1 MAMRSVEFVG
11 KAEGIKSHELSVKS
25 LMEKLSGTLSSLKGQ
40 KRSLQSELSSLYAEL
55 AAAESDTDEDG
66 EPDYGLIASIENQI
80 DQTNEELSETEGE
93 ISQTSGELQRAQQ
106 EYAEVEEEKQQTLFE
121 IQERARITSQ
131 DASKASGMFGAWASV
146 GASLNQSF
154 QANFDAL
161 AQAASILDGNVS
173 AASAQTSSSGGG
185 GGSSRTAGGI
195 GIAAAGATA
204 IASSGMIASTKPMS
218 GSLGSKQISGA
229 NSPGGRFQY
238 AKGGNANHKEPQLSS
253 TQSSGTSVHSSVG
266 ASVGISAGATTRNSS
281 FETSQSSHSS
291 SNSGKSSMKG
301 ASTVTGYD
309 DSISKET
316 RRAVNRKTAS
326 SDVRDIQASQSVST
340 ASPNAGSPMI
350 ARRGRNSFTDGLI
363 VQDWELGRYSSYSL
377 SSIRK
382 AAADAD
388 YAAYIK
394 NPSAYSHTSYDK
406 KPIVYLD
413 PATIK
418 EIRGINDPNFWSYK
432 STSYSDY
439 IDMARQIP
447 LVYSMAKAGQ
457 KLTDLAKRNDVIG
470 ACARNYF
477 LSEDITA
484 VRVGNSFIF
493 GGEGR
498 HRVMAALIAGVNIPV
513 RITDE
518 FTKNGS
524 EAVISKKQLEQLSEK
539 EKASRFRQNFAEK
552 SFTILEM
559 IAKADKSELQS
570 IVQNEQL
577 AQKVD
582 FGDLDINV
590 ARELVDTIRNAK
602 NKYPFLD
609 FPFIGATQSLNANL
623 RQNIEA
629 SLTRLYVQN
638 NPTASMDDI
647 AESVKLQ
654 TEAYMSQF
662 KIEDNDLAVSISV
675 KTPQKIARP
684 KPGMETAGYVTEY
697 VGDIYSSK
705 LNGISINA
713 ENAKDYSALR
723 QDLEK
728 EEARGA
734 SPKGCKSVNYL
745 INHEIAHQL
754 DHFLNLSSD
763 PDIIREYKKHIGLT
777 EKEQIDNVC
786 TYASTDI
793 HEFIAEAWAESQCSS
808 TPRAVAKLIGEKV
821 SLASDAYMKSKK
833 GDDEYVREREI

>member
-25 LMEKLSGTLSSLKGQ
+25 LMEKLGGILSSLKGQ
-40 KRSLQSELSSLYAEL
+40 KKSLQSELSLLYAEL

-173 AASAQTSSSGGG
+173 TASTQTSSGGG
-185 GGSSRTAGGI
+185 GGSSRTGGGI
-195 GIAAAGATA
+195 GIASTGATA

-229 NSPGGRFQY
+229 KSSGGRFQY
-238 AKGGNANHKEPQLSS
+238 AKGGNANHKGPQLSS
-253 TQSSGTSVHSSVG
+253 TQSSGTSVHSSWGSSLSDVTK
-266 ASVGISAGATTRNSS
+266 SSS
-281 FETSQSSHSS
+281 FGTSQSSHNASDSGNSNIKGLSS
-291 SNSGKSSMKG
+291 VIGFNDSMSTGKN
-301 ASTVTGYD
+301 T
-309 DSISKET
+309 
-316 RRAVNRKTAS
+316 AVNKKTAS
-326 SDVRDIQASQSVST
+326 GDIRDMQALQSIST
-340 ASPNAGSPMI
+340 LSPNARSPLV

-363 VQDWELGRYSSYSL
+363 VQDWELGRYSNYSL
-377 SSIRK
+377 SYMRK
-382 AAADAD
+382 AAADED

-394 NPSAYSHTSYDK
+394 NPAAYSHTAFDK

-418 EIRGINDPNFWSYK
+418 EIHGINDSNFWAYK

-439 IDMARQIP
+439 IDMARKIP

-457 KLTDLAKRNDVIG
+457 KLTELAKRDDVLG

-477 LSEDITA
+477 LSDDITA
-484 VRVGNSFIF
+484 MRVGNSFIF

-498 HRVMAALIAGVNIPV
+498 HRVMAALIAGVNLPV
-513 RITDE
+513 RITDK
-518 FTKNGS
+518 FVQNQS
-524 EAVISKKQLEQLSEK
+524 SSMISRKQVKQLSEK
-539 EKASRFRQNFAEK
+539 EKASNFRKNFADK
-552 SFTILEM
+552 SFTLSELIS
-559 IAKADKSELQS
+559 KADKSGLET
-570 IVQNEQL
+570 IVRNEQL
-577 AQKVD
+577 AKKVD
-582 FGDLDINV
+582 FGELDINV
-590 ARELVDTIRNAK
+590 ARELVDTIRKAK
-602 NKYPFLD
+602 NKYPFLE
-609 FPFIGATQSLNANL
+609 FPFIGATQAINANL
-623 RQNIEA
+623 QQNIEA

-638 NPTASMDDI
+638 NPTVPIDDI
-647 AESVKLQ
+647 IESVKLQ
-654 TEAYMSQF
+654 TDAYMRQF
-662 KIEDNDLAVSISV
+662 TIEDNDLAVSISV
-675 KTPQKIARP
+675 KAPQKIAKP
-684 KPGMETAGYVTEY
+684 KQGLETAGYVTKY
-697 VGDIYSSK
+697 IGDTYSSK
-705 LNGISINA
+705 FNGISINA
-713 ENAKDYSALR
+713 ENASDYLSLCK
-723 QDLEK
+723 DLEN

-734 SPKGCKSVNYL
+734 SPKGCNSVNYL

-754 DHFLNLSSD
+754 DSFLNLSSD
-763 PDIIREYKKHIGLT
+763 ADIIREYKKHVMMS
-777 EKEQIDNVC
+777 EEDQVANVC

-808 TPRAVAKLIGEKV
+808 TPREIAKLIGEKV
-821 SLASDAYMKSKK
+821 SIASITYMRAKK
-833 GDDEYVREREI
+833 GDDDYVRELEL

>member
-66 EPDYGLIASIENQI
+66 DPDYGLIALIENQI
-80 DQTNEELSETEGE
+80 EQTNEELSDTESE
-93 ISQTSGELQRAQQ
+93 ILQTSGELQNAQK

-146 GASLNQSF
+146 GNSLNQSF

-173 AASAQTSSSGGG
+173 AASAQTSSGG
-185 GGSSRTAGGI
+185 GGSSRTGGGI
-195 GIAAAGATA
+195 GIAAVGAAA
-204 IASSGMIASTKPMS
+204 IASSGMIASTKPIS
-218 GSLGSKQISGA
+218 SSLGSRQISGA
-229 NSPGGRFQY
+229 NSPSGRFQY
-238 AKGGNANHKEPQLSS
+238 AKGGNANHKGPQLSS
-253 TQSSGTSVHSSVG
+253 TQSSGTSVHSSRG
-266 ASVGISAGATTRNSS
+266 SSLSAVTKSSS
-281 FETSQSSHSS
+281 FGSSQSSHNASDSGNSNIKGLSS
-291 SNSGKSSMKG
+291 VIGFNDSMSQG
-301 ASTVTGYD
+301 ANT
-309 DSISKET
+309 
-316 RRAVNRKTAS
+316 AVNKKTAS
-326 SDVRDIQASQSVST
+326 GDIRDMQALQSMST
-340 ASPNAGSPMI
+340 LSPNAGSPLV

-363 VQDWELGRYSSYSL
+363 VQDWELGRYSNYSL
-377 SSIRK
+377 SYIRK
-382 AAADAD
+382 VAADED

-394 NPSAYSHTSYDK
+394 NPAAYSHTAFDK

-418 EIRGINDPNFWSYK
+418 EIHGINDSNFWAYK

-457 KLTDLAKRNDVIG
+457 KLTELAKRDDVLG

-477 LSEDITA
+477 LSDDITA
-484 VRVGNSFIF
+484 MRVGNSFIF

-498 HRVMAALIAGVNIPV
+498 HRVMAALIAGVNLPV
-513 RITDE
+513 RITDK
-518 FTKNGS
+518 FVQNQSSST
-524 EAVISKKQLEQLSEK
+524 ISRKQVEQLSEK
-539 EKASRFRQNFAEK
+539 EKASNFRKNFADK
-552 SFTILEM
+552 SFTLSELIS
-559 IAKADKSELQS
+559 KADKSGLET
-570 IVQNEQL
+570 IVRNEQL
-577 AQKVD
+577 AKKVD
-582 FGDLDINV
+582 FGELDINV
-590 ARELVDTIRNAK
+590 ARELVDTIRKAK
-602 NKYPFLD
+602 NKYPFLE
-609 FPFIGATQSLNANL
+609 FPFIGATQAINANL

-638 NPTASMDDI
+638 NPTVPIDDI
-647 AESVKLQ
+647 IESVKLQ
-654 TEAYMSQF
+654 TDAYMRQF
-662 KIEDNDLAVSISV
+662 TIEDNDLAVSISV
-675 KTPQKIARP
+675 KAPQKIAKP
-684 KPGMETAGYVTEY
+684 KQGLEMAGYVTKY
-697 VGDIYSSK
+697 IGDTYSSK
-705 LNGISINA
+705 FNGISINA
-713 ENAKDYSALR
+713 KNASDYLALCK
-723 QDLEK
+723 DLEN

-734 SPKGCKSVNYL
+734 SPKGCNSVNYL

-754 DHFLNLSSD
+754 DSFLNLSSD
-763 PDIIREYKKHIGLT
+763 ADIIREYKRHVMMS
-777 EKEQIDNVC
+777 EEDQVANVC

-808 TPRAVAKLIGEKV
+808 TPREIAKLIGEKV
-821 SLASDAYMKSKK
+821 SIASITYMKAKK
-833 GDDEYVREREI
+833 GDDDYVRELEL

>member
-25 LMEKLSGTLSSLKGQ
+25 LMEKLSGILSSLKGQ
-40 KRSLQSELSSLYAEL
+40 KKSLQSELSLLYAEL

-173 AASAQTSSSGGG
+173 TASTQTSSGGG
-185 GGSSRTAGGI
+185 GSRTGGGI
-195 GIAAAGATA
+195 GIASTGATA

-229 NSPGGRFQY
+229 KSSGGRFQY
-238 AKGGNANHKEPQLSS
+238 AKGGNANHKGPQLSS
-253 TQSSGTSVHSSVG
+253 TQSSGTSVHSSWGSSLSDVTK
-266 ASVGISAGATTRNSS
+266 SSS
-281 FETSQSSHSS
+281 FGTSQSSHNASDSGNSNIKGLSS
-291 SNSGKSSMKG
+291 VIGFNDSMSTGKN
-301 ASTVTGYD
+301 T
-309 DSISKET
+309 
-316 RRAVNRKTAS
+316 AVNKKTAS
-326 SDVRDIQASQSVST
+326 GDIRDMQALQSIST
-340 ASPNAGSPMI
+340 LSPNARSPLV

-363 VQDWELGRYSSYSL
+363 VQDWELGRYSNYSL
-377 SSIRK
+377 SYMRK
-382 AAADAD
+382 AAADED

-394 NPSAYSHTSYDK
+394 NPAAYSHTAFDK

-418 EIRGINDPNFWSYK
+418 EIHGINDSNFWAYK

-439 IDMARQIP
+439 IDMARKIP

-457 KLTDLAKRNDVIG
+457 KLTELAKRDDVLG

-477 LSEDITA
+477 LSDDITA
-484 VRVGNSFIF
+484 MRVGNSFIF

-498 HRVMAALIAGVNIPV
+498 HRVMAALIAGVNLPV
-513 RITDE
+513 RITDK
-518 FTKNGS
+518 FVQNQS
-524 EAVISKKQLEQLSEK
+524 SSMISRKQVKQLSEK
-539 EKASRFRQNFAEK
+539 EKASNFRKNFADK
-552 SFTILEM
+552 SFTLSELIS
-559 IAKADKSELQS
+559 KADKSGLET
-570 IVQNEQL
+570 IVRNEQL
-577 AQKVD
+577 AKKVD
-582 FGDLDINV
+582 FGELDINV
-590 ARELVDTIRNAK
+590 ARELVDTIRKAK
-602 NKYPFLD
+602 NKYPFLE
-609 FPFIGATQSLNANL
+609 FPFIGATQAINANL
-623 RQNIEA
+623 QQNIEA

-638 NPTASMDDI
+638 NPTVPIDDI
-647 AESVKLQ
+647 IESVKLQ
-654 TEAYMSQF
+654 TDAYMRQF
-662 KIEDNDLAVSISV
+662 TIEDNDLAVSISV
-675 KTPQKIARP
+675 KAPQKIAKP
-684 KPGMETAGYVTEY
+684 KQGLETAGYVTKY
-697 VGDIYSSK
+697 IGDTYSSK
-705 LNGISINA
+705 FNGISINA
-713 ENAKDYSALR
+713 ENASDYLSLCK
-723 QDLEK
+723 DLEN

-734 SPKGCKSVNYL
+734 SPKGCNSVNYL

-754 DHFLNLSSD
+754 DSFLNLSSD
-763 PDIIREYKKHIGLT
+763 ADIIREYKKHVMMS
-777 EKEQIDNVC
+777 EEDQVANVC

-808 TPRAVAKLIGEKV
+808 TPREIAKLIGEKV
-821 SLASDAYMKSKK
+821 SIASITYMRAKK
-833 GDDEYVREREI
+833 GDDDYVRELEL

>member
-25 LMEKLSGTLSSLKGQ
+25 LMEKLSGILSSLNGQ
-40 KRSLQSELSSLYAEL
+40 KRSLQSELSLLYAEL

-80 DQTNEELSETEGE
+80 DQTNEELSETEEE

-173 AASAQTSSSGGG
+173 TASAQTSSGS
-185 GGSSRTAGGI
+185 GSSRTGGGI
-195 GIAAAGATA
+195 GIAVATGAAA
-204 IASSGMIASTKPMS
+204 IASSGMIASIKPIS
-218 GSLGSKQISGA
+218 SSLGSRQISGA
-229 NSPGGRFQY
+229 NSPSGRFQY
-238 AKGGNANHKEPQLSS
+238 AKGGNVNHKGPQLSS
-253 TQSSGTSVHSSVG
+253 TQSSGTFVLSSG
-266 ASVGISAGATTRNSS
+266 GSSLSAVTKSSS
-281 FETSQSSHSS
+281 FGTSQSSHNASDSGNSNIKGLSS
-291 SNSGKSSMKG
+291 VIGFNDSMSTG
-301 ASTVTGYD
+301 AN
-309 DSISKET
+309 I
-316 RRAVNRKTAS
+316 AVNKKTAS
-326 SDVRDIQASQSVST
+326 GNIRDMQALQGIST
-340 ASPNAGSPMI
+340 LSPNAGNPLV

-363 VQDWELGRYSSYSL
+363 VQDWELGRYSNYSL
-377 SSIRK
+377 SYMRK
-382 AAADAD
+382 ATADED

-394 NPSAYSHTSYDK
+394 NPAAYSHTAFDK

-418 EIRGINDPNFWSYK
+418 EIHGIDDSNFWTYK

-447 LVYSMAKAGQ
+447 LVYSMIKAGQ
-457 KLTDLAKRNDVIG
+457 KLTELAKRDDVLG

-477 LSEDITA
+477 LSDDIT
-484 VRVGNSFIF
+484 VMRVGNSFIF

-498 HRVMAALIAGVNIPV
+498 HRVMAALIAGVNLPV

-518 FTKNGS
+518 FVKNQS
-524 EAVISKKQLEQLSEK
+524 SSTISRKQVEKVSEK
-539 EKASRFRQNFAEK
+539 EKASNFRKNFADK
-552 SFTILEM
+552 SFTLSELIS
-559 IAKADKSELQS
+559 KADKSGLET
-570 IVQNEQL
+570 IVRNEQL
-577 AQKVD
+577 AKKVD
-582 FGDLDINV
+582 FGELDINV
-590 ARELVDTIRNAK
+590 ARELVDTIRKAK
-602 NKYPFLD
+602 NKYPFLE
-609 FPFIGATQSLNANL
+609 FPFIGATQSINANL

-638 NPTASMDDI
+638 NPTAPIDDI
-647 AESVKLQ
+647 IEKVKLQ
-654 TEAYMSQF
+654 TDAYMRQF
-662 KIEDNDLAVSISV
+662 TIEDNDLAISISV
-675 KTPQKIARP
+675 KAPQKIAKP
-684 KPGMETAGYVTEY
+684 KQGLEMAGYVTKY
-697 VGDIYSSK
+697 IGDTYSSK
-705 LNGISINA
+705 FNGISINA
-713 ENAKDYSALR
+713 KNASDYLALCK
-723 QDLEK
+723 DLEN
-728 EEARGA
+728 EEASGA
-734 SPKGCKSVNYL
+734 SPKGCNSVNYL

-754 DHFLNLSSD
+754 DSFLNLSSD
-763 PDIIREYKKHIGLT
+763 ADIIREYKKHVMMS
-777 EKEQIDNVC
+777 EEDQVANVC

-808 TPRAVAKLIGEKV
+808 TPRKIAKLIGEKV
-821 SLASDAYMKSKK
+821 SIASITYMKAKK
-833 GDDEYVREREI
+833 GDDDYVRELEL

>member
-40 KRSLQSELSSLYAEL
+40 KKSLQSELSSLYAEL

-66 EPDYGLIASIENQI
+66 DPDYGLIASIENQI

-93 ISQTSGELQRAQQ
+93 ISQTSGELERAQQ

-173 AASAQTSSSGGG
+173 AVNAQTSSGVG
-185 GGSSRTAGGI
+185 GGSRTGGGI
-195 GIAAAGATA
+195 GIASATGATA

-218 GSLGSKQISGA
+218 ANLGSRQISSA
-229 NSPGGRFQY
+229 NSPGERFQY
-238 AKGGNANHKEPQLSS
+238 AKGGNANHKGPQLSS
-253 TQSSGTSVHSSVG
+253 SQNSGTSVHSSVST
-266 ASVGISAGATTRNSS
+266 SVGVAAKTVTRNSP

-291 SNSGKSSMKG
+291 SDFGKSSMKG
-301 ASTVTGYD
+301 TSTVSAYND
-309 DSISKET
+309 T
-316 RRAVNRKTAS
+316 RMAVNRKTAGS
-326 SDVRDIQASQSVST
+326 GIRDIQTQQSVST
-340 ASPNAGSPMI
+340 PSPNAGSPMI
-350 ARRGRNSFTDGLI
+350 ARTGRNSYIDGLI
-363 VQDWELGRYSSYSL
+363 VQDWELGRYSNYSL
-377 SSIRK
+377 SFMRK

-394 NPSAYSHTSYDK
+394 NPSAYAHTSYDK

-447 LVYSMAKAGQ
+447 LVYSMAKTGQ

-484 VRVGNSFIF
+484 MRVGNSFIF
-493 GGEGR
+493 GGDGR

-524 EAVISKKQLEQLSEK
+524 ESVTSKKQIDQLSEK
-539 EKASRFRQNFAEK
+539 EKASKFRQDFAEK
-552 SFTILEM
+552 SLTISEM
-559 IAKADKSELQS
+559 IAKADKSGLQS
-570 IVQNEQL
+570 IVRNEQL
-577 AQKVD
+577 AKKVD

>member
-25 LMEKLSGTLSSLKGQ
+25 LMEKLSGILSSLKGQ

-93 ISQTSGELQRAQQ
+93 ISQTSSELQRAQQ

-161 AQAASILDGNVS
+161 AQAASILDGDVS
-173 AASAQTSSSGGG
+173 AVSAQTSSGG
-185 GGSSRTAGGI
+185 GGSRTDGGV
-195 GIAAAGATA
+195 GIAVATGAAA

-218 GSLGSKQISGA
+218 ANLGSRQISGA
-229 NSPGGRFQY
+229 NSLGGRFQY
-238 AKGGNANHKEPQLSS
+238 AKGGNANHKGPQLSS

-266 ASVGISAGATTRNSS
+266 SLVGVSAGTATRNSP

-291 SNSGKSSMKG
+291 SDYGKSSMKG
-301 ASTVTGYD
+301 TSTVTGYN
-309 DSISKET
+309 DSASNET
-316 RRAVNRKTAS
+316 RMVVNRKTAGS
-326 SDVRDIQASQSVST
+326 GIRDSQAPQSVS
-340 ASPNAGSPMI
+340 APSPNAGSPMV
-350 ARRGRNSFTDGLI
+350 ARTGRNSFTDGLI
-363 VQDWELGRYSSYSL
+363 VQDWELGRYSNYSL

-394 NPSAYSHTSYDK
+394 NSSAYSHTSYDK
-406 KPIVYLD
+406 KPIAYLD

-484 VRVGNSFIF
+484 MRVGNSYIF

-518 FTKNGS
+518 FTKNKS
-524 EAVISKKQLEQLSEK
+524 ESPISKKQFDQIEGK
-539 EKASRFRQNFAEK
+539 EKASQFRQSFANN
-552 SFTILEM
+552 SFTISEM
-559 IAKADKSELQS
+559 IAKADKFELQA
-570 IVQNEQL
+570 IVRNEQL
-577 AQKVD
+577 AKKVD

-590 ARELVDTIRNAK
+590 SRELVDAIRNAK

-638 NPTASMDDI
+638 NPTASIDDI

-662 KIEDNDLAVSISV
+662 NIEDNDLAVSISV
-675 KTPQKIARP
+675 KAPQKIARP

-697 VGDIYSSK
+697 VGDTYSSK

-723 QDLEK
+723 HDLEK

-763 PDIIREYKKHIGLT
+763 PDIIREYKNHIGLT
-777 EKEQIDNVC
+777 EEEQIANVC

-808 TPRAVAKLIGEKV
+808 TPRAVAQLIGEKV
-821 SLASDAYMKSKK
+821 SLAAAVYMKSKK

>member
-25 LMEKLSGTLSSLKGQ
+25 LMEKLSGILSSLNGQ
-40 KRSLQSELSSLYAEL
+40 KRSLQSELSLLYAEL

-173 AASAQTSSSGGG
+173 AASVQTSSGG
-185 GGSSRTAGGI
+185 GGSSRISGGI
-195 GIAAAGATA
+195 GITAIGATA

-229 NSPGGRFQY
+229 KSSGGRFQY
-238 AKGGNANHKEPQLSS
+238 AKGGNANHKGPQLSS
-253 TQSSGTSVHSSVG
+253 TQSSGISVHSSWGSSLSDVTK
-266 ASVGISAGATTRNSS
+266 SSS
-281 FETSQSSHSS
+281 FGTSQSSHNASDSGNSNIKGLSS
-291 SNSGKSSMKG
+291 VIGFNDSMSTGENTAVNKKVASGDIRDMQ
-301 ASTVTGYD
+301 ALQ
-309 DSISKET
+309 SIST
-316 RRAVNRKTAS
+316 L
-326 SDVRDIQASQSVST
+326 
-340 ASPNAGSPMI
+340 SPNARSPLV

-363 VQDWELGRYSSYSL
+363 VQDWELGRYSNYSL
-377 SSIRK
+377 SYMRK
-382 AAADAD
+382 AAADED

-394 NPSAYSHTSYDK
+394 NPAAYSHTAFDK

-418 EIRGINDPNFWSYK
+418 EIHGINDSNFWAYK

-457 KLTDLAKRNDVIG
+457 KLTELAKRDDVLG

-477 LSEDITA
+477 LSDDITA
-484 VRVGNSFIF
+484 MRVGNSFIF

-498 HRVMAALIAGVNIPV
+498 HRVMAALIAGVNLPV
-513 RITDE
+513 RITDK
-518 FTKNGS
+518 FVQNQS
-524 EAVISKKQLEQLSEK
+524 SSMISRKQVKQLSEK
-539 EKASRFRQNFAEK
+539 EKASNFRKNFADK
-552 SFTILEM
+552 SFTLSELIS
-559 IAKADKSELQS
+559 KADKSGLET
-570 IVQNEQL
+570 IVRNEQL
-577 AQKVD
+577 AKKVD
-582 FGDLDINV
+582 FGELDINV
-590 ARELVDTIRNAK
+590 ARELVDTIRKAK
-602 NKYPFLD
+602 NKYPFLE
-609 FPFIGATQSLNANL
+609 FPFIGATQAINANL
-623 RQNIEA
+623 QQNIEA
-629 SLTRLYVQN
+629 SLIRLYVQN
-638 NPTASMDDI
+638 NPTVPIDDI
-647 AESVKLQ
+647 IESVKLQ
-654 TEAYMSQF
+654 TDAYMRQF
-662 KIEDNDLAVSISV
+662 TIEDNDLAVSISV
-675 KTPQKIARP
+675 KAPQKIAKP
-684 KPGMETAGYVTEY
+684 KQGLETAGYVTKY
-697 VGDIYSSK
+697 IGDTYSSK
-705 LNGISINA
+705 FNGISINA
-713 ENAKDYSALR
+713 ENASDYLSLCK
-723 QDLEK
+723 DLEN

-734 SPKGCKSVNYL
+734 SPKGCNSVNYL

-754 DHFLNLSSD
+754 DSFLNLSSD
-763 PDIIREYKKHIGLT
+763 ADIIREYKKHVMMS
-777 EKEQIDNVC
+777 EEDQVANVC

-808 TPRAVAKLIGEKV
+808 TPREIAKLIGEKV
-821 SLASDAYMKSKK
+821 SIASITYMRAKK
-833 GDDEYVREREI
+833 GDDDYVRELEL

>member
-25 LMEKLSGTLSSLKGQ
+25 LMEKLSGILSSLKEQ
-40 KRSLQSELSSLYAEL
+40 KRSLQSELSLLYAEL

-80 DQTNEELSETEGE
+80 DQTNEELSENEGK

-106 EYAEVEEEKQQTLFE
+106 EYTEVEEEKQQTLFE

-161 AQAASILDGNVS
+161 AEAASILDGNVS
-173 AASAQTSSSGGG
+173 VASAQTSS
-185 GGSSRTAGGI
+185 GGSSKTGGGI
-195 GIAAAGATA
+195 GIVAATGAAA
-204 IASSGMIASTKPMS
+204 IASSGLITSTKPIS
-218 GSLGSKQISGA
+218 SSLGSRQISGV
-229 NSPGGRFQY
+229 NSPSGRFQY
-238 AKGGNANHKEPQLSS
+238 AKGGNANHKGPQLSS

-266 ASVGISAGATTRNSS
+266 ASVGVSAGGATRNSP
-281 FETSQSSHSS
+281 FETSQLSHNSSD
-291 SNSGKSSMKG
+291 SGKGSMKG
-301 ASTVTGYD
+301 TSAVTGYT

-316 RRAVNRKTAS
+316 RMAVNRKTAGS
-326 SDVRDIQASQSVST
+326 GDRDLLVLQSVST
-340 ASPNAGSPMI
+340 PSPNAGRPMV
-350 ARRGRNSFTDGLI
+350 ARRGSNSFTDGLI
-363 VQDWELGRYSSYSL
+363 VQDWELGRYSNYSL
-377 SSIRK
+377 SSMRK

-394 NPSAYSHTSYDK
+394 NPSAYLHTSYDK

-484 VRVGNSFIF
+484 MRVGNSFIF

-524 EAVISKKQLEQLSEK
+524 ESVISKKQIDQLSEK
-539 EKASRFRQNFAEK
+539 EKALKFRQNFAEK
-552 SFTILEM
+552 SLTISEM
-559 IAKADKSELQS
+559 IANADKSELQS
-570 IVQNEQL
+570 IVRNEQL
-577 AQKVD
+577 AKKVD

-647 AESVKLQ
+647 VESVKLQ

-675 KTPQKIARP
+675 KTPQRIARP

-697 VGDIYSSK
+697 IGDTYSSK

-713 ENAKDYSALR
+713 ENAKDYSTLR
-723 QDLEK
+723 RDLEK

-754 DHFLNLSSD
+754 DHFLKLSSD
-763 PDIIREYKKHIGLT
+763 PDIIIEYKKHIGLT
-777 EKEQIDNVC
+777 EEEQIANVC

-808 TPRAVAKLIGEKV
+808 TPRVVAKLIGEKV
-821 SLASDAYMKSKK
+821 SFASAAYMKAKK
-833 GDDEYVREREI
+833 GDDDYVKEREI

>member
-25 LMEKLSGTLSSLKGQ
+25 LMEKLSGILSSLNGQ
-40 KRSLQSELSSLYAEL
+40 KRSLQSELSLLYAEL

-80 DQTNEELSETEGE
+80 DQTNEELSETEEE

-173 AASAQTSSSGGG
+173 TASAQTSSG
-185 GGSSRTAGGI
+185 GGSSRTGGGI
-195 GIAAAGATA
+195 GIAVATGAAA

-229 NSPGGRFQY
+229 KSSGGRFQY
-238 AKGGNANHKEPQLSS
+238 AKGGNANHKGPQLSS
-253 TQSSGTSVHSSVG
+253 TQSSGTSVHSSWGSSLSDVTK
-266 ASVGISAGATTRNSS
+266 SSS
-281 FETSQSSHSS
+281 FGTSQSSHNASDSGNSNIKGLSS
-291 SNSGKSSMKG
+291 LIGFNDSMSTGKN
-301 ASTVTGYD
+301 T
-309 DSISKET
+309 
-316 RRAVNRKTAS
+316 AVNKKTAS
-326 SDVRDIQASQSVST
+326 GDIRDMQALQSIST
-340 ASPNAGSPMI
+340 LSPNARSPLV

-363 VQDWELGRYSSYSL
+363 VQDWELGRYSNYSL
-377 SSIRK
+377 SYMRK
-382 AAADAD
+382 AAADED

-394 NPSAYSHTSYDK
+394 NPAAYSHTAFDK

-418 EIRGINDPNFWSYK
+418 EIHGINDSNFWAYK

-457 KLTDLAKRNDVIG
+457 KLTELAKRDDVLG

-477 LSEDITA
+477 LSDDITA
-484 VRVGNSFIF
+484 MRVGNSFIF

-498 HRVMAALIAGVNIPV
+498 HRVMAALIAGVNLPV
-513 RITDE
+513 RITDK
-518 FTKNGS
+518 FVQNQSSST
-524 EAVISKKQLEQLSEK
+524 ISRKQVKQLSEK
-539 EKASRFRQNFAEK
+539 EKASNFRKNFADK
-552 SFTILEM
+552 SFTLSELIS
-559 IAKADKSELQS
+559 KADKSGLET
-570 IVQNEQL
+570 IVRNEQL
-577 AQKVD
+577 AKKVD
-582 FGDLDINV
+582 FGELDINV
-590 ARELVDTIRNAK
+590 ARELVDTIRKAK
-602 NKYPFLD
+602 NKYPFLE
-609 FPFIGATQSLNANL
+609 FPFIGATQAINANL
-623 RQNIEA
+623 QQNIEA

-638 NPTASMDDI
+638 NPTVPIDDI
-647 AESVKLQ
+647 IESVKLQ
-654 TEAYMSQF
+654 TDAYMRQF
-662 KIEDNDLAVSISV
+662 TIEDNDLAVSISV
-675 KTPQKIARP
+675 KAPQKIAKP
-684 KPGMETAGYVTEY
+684 KQGLETAGYVTKY
-697 VGDIYSSK
+697 IGDTYSSK
-705 LNGISINA
+705 FNGISINA
-713 ENAKDYSALR
+713 ENASDYLSLCK
-723 QDLEK
+723 DLEN

-734 SPKGCKSVNYL
+734 SPKGCNSVNYL

-754 DHFLNLSSD
+754 DSFLNLSSD
-763 PDIIREYKKHIGLT
+763 ADIIREYKKHVMMS
-777 EKEQIDNVC
+777 EEDQVANVC

-808 TPRAVAKLIGEKV
+808 TPREIAKLIDEKV
-821 SLASDAYMKSKK
+821 SIASITYMRAKK
-833 GDDEYVREREI
+833 GDDDYVRELEL

>member
-11 KAEGIKSHELSVKS
+11 KAEVIKSHELSVKS

-154 QANFDAL
+154 QTNFDAL

-173 AASAQTSSSGGG
+173 AASAQTSSGG
-185 GGSSRTAGGI
+185 GGSSSRTGGGI
-195 GIAAAGATA
+195 GIAATGAAA

-218 GSLGSKQISGA
+218 GSLGSRQISGA

-238 AKGGNANHKEPQLSS
+238 AKGGNANHKGPQLSS
-253 TQSSGTSVHSSVG
+253 TQSSGTSAHSSVG
-266 ASVGISAGATTRNSS
+266 ASVGVSAGAATRNSP

-291 SNSGKSSMKG
+291 SDPGKSSMKG
-301 ASTVTGYD
+301 TSTATGYN
-309 DSISKET
+309 DSISRGT
-316 RRAVNRKTAS
+316 SMTVNRKTAGS
-326 SDVRDIQASQSVST
+326 GIQDIQASQRVFT
-340 ASPNAGSPMI
+340 PSPNAGSPMV
-350 ARRGRNSFTDGLI
+350 ARRGSNSFTDGLI
-363 VQDWELGRYSSYSL
+363 VQDWELGRYSNYSL

-406 KPIVYLD
+406 KTIVYLD

-418 EIRGINDPNFWSYK
+418 EIRGIHDPNFWSYK

-484 VRVGNSFIF
+484 MRVGNSFVF

-524 EAVISKKQLEQLSEK
+524 ESVISKKQIDQLSEK
-539 EKASRFRQNFAEK
+539 EKALKFRQDFAEK
-552 SFTILEM
+552 SLTISEM

-570 IVQNEQL
+570 IVRNEQM
-577 AQKVD
+577 AKKVD

-629 SLTRLYVQN
+629 SLTRLYIQN

-654 TEAYMSQF
+654 TEVYMSQF
-662 KIEDNDLAVSISV
+662 KIEENDLAVSISV

-697 VGDIYSSK
+697 IGDTYSSK

-734 SPKGCKSVNYL
+734 SPKGCESVNYL

-763 PDIIREYKKHIGLT
+763 PDIIKEYKKHIGLT
-777 EKEQIDNVC
+777 EDEQIANVC

-808 TPRAVAKLIGEKV
+808 NPRAVAKLIGEKV
-821 SLASDAYMKSKK
+821 SLASAAYMKSKK